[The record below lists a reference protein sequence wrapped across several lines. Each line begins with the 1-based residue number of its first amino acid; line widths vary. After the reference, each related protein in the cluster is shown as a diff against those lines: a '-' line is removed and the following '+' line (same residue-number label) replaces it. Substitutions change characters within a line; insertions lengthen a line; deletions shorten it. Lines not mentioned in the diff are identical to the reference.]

1 MAVKSQVFRRHM
13 RPQYNTRQ
21 ILLKQYSKIGD
32 FFMSRHLNQ
41 LFKRFS
47 ECTSSILPQSWIRAY
62 LQMGTRESTF
72 GIASRDKCFNN
83 CDV

>member
-47 ECTSSILPQSWIRAY
+47 ECTSSILPQS
-62 LQMGTRESTF
+62 
-72 GIASRDKCFNN
+72 
-83 CDV
+83 

>member
-1 MAVKSQVFRRHM
+1 MAVKSQVFRRHV

-32 FFMSRHLNQ
+32 SFFMSRHLNQ
-41 LFKRFS
+41 LFKRSS
-47 ECTSSILPQSWIRAY
+47 EGTSSLLPQSLIRAY

-72 GIASRDKCFNN
+72 GIA
-83 CDV
+83 